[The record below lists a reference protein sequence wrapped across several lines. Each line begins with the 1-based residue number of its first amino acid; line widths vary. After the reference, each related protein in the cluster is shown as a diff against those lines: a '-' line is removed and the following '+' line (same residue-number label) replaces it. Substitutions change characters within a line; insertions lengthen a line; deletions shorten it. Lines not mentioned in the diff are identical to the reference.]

1 LPGKGEFAVPL
12 TVKDILEKTFKKSF
26 KGYDE
31 DEVDKFLDQII
42 DEIKALQ
49 NDNASLKEALEAEK
63 DRAKRIRD
71 TEETIMETLVSA
83 QKSAKRIISEAS
95 NKAAT
100 IIDSAEATAKKRA
113 EQTTKE
119 LADSQRRLEEIRKS
133 AGEFAKSFT
142 DMVSAQSAAFEK
154 IYTNYFGEADRG
166 INLKALEKIDMD
178 ISESLK
184 EIQSVPETD
193 MPEIEAEPPENLE
206 VFSGSGEEEAEI
218 PEPEKI
224 EAEEQGP
231 KLMEFTEIN
240 KALSELEEGGE
251 DILQDNYVQA
261 EEEDER
267 TAGKSSYDDYSWL
280 YDRKGEEDSDVTI
293 RDPKRKAELESLI
306 DDILE

>member
-1 LPGKGEFAVPL
+1 MPGKGEFAVSL

-49 NDNASLKEALEAEK
+49 NDNASLKEALETEK

-83 QKSAKRIISEAS
+83 QKSAKRILSEAS

-100 IIDSAEATAKKRA
+100 IIDSAEVTAKKRA
-113 EQTTKE
+113 EQTTKD
-119 LADSQRRLEEIRKS
+119 LSDSQRKLEEVRES

-142 DMVSAQSAAFEK
+142 DMVSAQSSAFEK
-154 IYTNYFGEADRG
+154 IYRNYFGEADRG

-193 MPEIEAEPPENLE
+193 MAPEVETESPQNRE
-206 VFSGSGEEEAEI
+206 VFSGGEEEAEASG
-218 PEPEKI
+218 PEKI
-224 EAEEQGP
+224 VTEEP
-231 KLMEFTEIN
+231 EHKLMEFTEIN

-251 DILQDNYVQA
+251 DILQDSYVQA
-261 EEEDER
+261 EEDDER

-280 YDRKGEEDSDVTI
+280 YDRKDQEDSDVTI